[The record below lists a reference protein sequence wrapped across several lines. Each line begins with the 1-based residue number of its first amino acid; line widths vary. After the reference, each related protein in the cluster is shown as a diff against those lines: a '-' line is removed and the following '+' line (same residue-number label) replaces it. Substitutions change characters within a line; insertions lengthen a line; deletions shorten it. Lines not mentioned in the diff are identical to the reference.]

1 MARIMV
7 ESLRRLYHDG
17 KIPKEKIDAL
27 YERSSI
33 TKEEHLYI
41 LSGETPESTE
51 CSTD

>member
-27 YERSSI
+27 YERCIVS
-33 TKEEHLYI
+33 EEEYLYI
-41 LSGETPESTE
+41 LDEIPEDADSAE
-51 CSTD
+51 